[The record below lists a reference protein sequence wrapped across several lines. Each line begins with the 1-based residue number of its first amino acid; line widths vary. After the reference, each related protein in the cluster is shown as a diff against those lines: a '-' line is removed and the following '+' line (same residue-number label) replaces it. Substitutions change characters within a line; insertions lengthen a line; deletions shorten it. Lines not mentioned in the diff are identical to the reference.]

1 MIANRTLE
9 LLGLLQAQKEWTGD
23 GLAERLGVSTRTVR
37 RDINRLREL
46 GYPVTATK
54 GPSGYYRLS
63 RGARLPPL
71 MVDDEQAI
79 AIALSLQ
86 TAPAS
91 VEGMGDATRRA
102 LNSIRELLPP
112 HLSRRLATFSV
123 EQMENAWELAPPQVD
138 PGLVARLS
146 TAAQEQELVRFTYRS
161 IEVGEADKVHKVED
175 VAGVAGVDG
184 TEVLAEPH
192 RLVVW
197 SGRWYMVAYDQ
208 RGCSWRAYRLDRI
221 EQPAPT
227 GWRFTRR
234 EVPEQD
240 VTRFVQSQPD
250 RGDSP
255 DSWPCWGTVLME
267 CPAELVAKWAPGA
280 ASFEAVDERITR
292 IRMGTWSWSA
302 LIGFLVT
309 FGCRFTV
316 ESPPELAEAAR
327 RVMGRIDVDI
337 PRAGADARTSDR
349 AGRPP
354 GRSGPRTGN

>member
-9 LLGLLQAQKEWTGD
+9 LLSLLQAQKEWTGD
-23 GLAERLGVSTRTVR
+23 GLAERLGVSPRTVR

-54 GPSGYYRLS
+54 GPSGSYRLS

-71 MVDDEQAI
+71 IVDDEQAV

-91 VEGMGDATRRA
+91 VAGMGDATKRA

-112 HLSRRLATFSV
+112 HLARRLATFSI

-146 TAAQEQELVRFTYRS
+146 AAVQERELVRFTYRS
-161 IEVGEADKVHKVED
+161 IEVDEED
-175 VAGVAGVDG
+175 TRD
-184 TEVLAEPH
+184 VLAEPH

-208 RGCSWRAYRLDRI
+208 QGNSWRTYRLDRI
-221 EQPAPT
+221 GRIAPT
-227 GWRFTRR
+227 GWRFSRR
-234 EVPEQD
+234 DLPD
-240 VTRFVQSQPD
+240 GDITRFVQSQPD
-250 RGDSP
+250 RGDTP
-255 DSWPCWGTVLME
+255 DAWPCWGTVLME
-267 CPAELVAKWAPGA
+267 CPAALVAKWAPIT
-280 ASFEAVDERITR
+280 ASFEAVDERMTR
-292 IRMGTWSWSA
+292 IRMGAWSWTA

-309 FGCRFTV
+309 FSCRFTV

-327 RVMGRIDVDI
+327 RVMGRLDVEI
-337 PRAGADARTSDR
+337 LRADERTV
-349 AGRPP
+349 PP
-354 GRSGPRTGN
+354 AAASIRRGNPVL

>member
-9 LLGLLQAQKEWTGD
+9 LLSLLQAQKEWTGD
-23 GLAERLGVSTRTVR
+23 GLAERLGVSPRTVR

-71 MVDDEQAI
+71 IVDDEQAI

-91 VEGMGDATRRA
+91 VAGMGDATKRA

-112 HLSRRLATFSV
+112 HLSRRLATFSI
-123 EQMENAWELAPPQVD
+123 EQIENAWELAPPQVD
-138 PGLVARLS
+138 PGLVAQLS
-146 TAAQEQELVRFTYRS
+146 AAAQERELVRFTYRS
-161 IEVGEADKVHKVED
+161 IEVDE
-175 VAGVAGVDG
+175 VDG
-184 TEVLAEPH
+184 SEVLAEPH

-197 SGRWYMVAYDQ
+197 SGRWYMVAFDQ

-221 EQPAPT
+221 EQPAAT
-227 GWRFTRR
+227 GWRFAQRDI
-234 EVPEQD
+234 PERD
-240 VTRFVQSQPD
+240 ITRFVQSQPD
-250 RGDSP
+250 RGDTP
-255 DSWPCWGTVLME
+255 DTWPCWGTVLME
-267 CPAELVAKWAPGA
+267 CPAALVAKWAPGA

-292 IRMGTWSWSA
+292 IRMGAWSWSA

-309 FGCRFTV
+309 FSCRFTV

-337 PRAGADARTSDR
+337 PRADARAQAPADAS
-349 AGRPP
+349 AQGGEPAM
-354 GRSGPRTGN
+354 

>member
-9 LLGLLQAQKEWTGD
+9 LLSLLQAQKEWTGD
-23 GLAERLGVSTRTVR
+23 GLAERLGVSPRTVR

-71 MVDDEQAI
+71 VVDDEQAI

-91 VEGMGDATRRA
+91 VTGMGDATRRA

-138 PGLVARLS
+138 PGLVAQLS
-146 TAAQEQELVRFTYRS
+146 AAAQERELVRFTYRS
-161 IEVGEADKVHKVED
+161 IEVDEAD
-175 VAGVAGVDG
+175 GC
-184 TEVLAEPH
+184 EVLAEPH

-208 RGCSWRAYRLDRI
+208 RGCSWHAYRLDRI

-227 GWRFTRR
+227 GWRFAQRD
-234 EVPEQD
+234 VPEGD
-240 VTRFVQSQPD
+240 ITRFVQSQPD
-250 RGDSP
+250 RGDTS
-255 DSWPCWGTVLME
+255 DTWPCWGTVLME
-267 CPAELVAKWAPGA
+267 CPVALVAKWAPGA
-280 ASFEAVDERITR
+280 ASCEAIDERITR
-292 IRMGTWSWSA
+292 IRMGAWSWSA

-309 FGCRFTV
+309 FDCRFTV

-337 PRAGADARTSDR
+337 PRADAS
-349 AGRPP
+349 A
-354 GRSGPRTGN
+354 SGGKPTP